1 MTNNKH
7 MNGSRLNRERTKVN
21 VQNESKHVS
30 YEECEDSKAV
40 KNIKMFSLILTSILI
55 ALVVFITLMGVAYK
69 NTIDTYIEY
78 DKVQYE
84 LYGESDFL
92 K

>member
-21 VQNESKHVS
+21 VRNVSKHTD

-40 KNIKMFSLILTSILI
+40 KNIKMFSLILTTILI